1 MWKEGEG
8 VGWQGGRWRNRWKGG
23 KKRTSKA
30 VMRAEG
36 SPKKEA
42 GRVRTMESEEE
53 GRKEEGRRRQGAMS
67 LQDLQA
73 V

>member
-1 MWKEGEG
+1 
-8 VGWQGGRWRNRWKGG
+8 
-23 KKRTSKA
+23 
-30 VMRAEG
+30 MRAEG